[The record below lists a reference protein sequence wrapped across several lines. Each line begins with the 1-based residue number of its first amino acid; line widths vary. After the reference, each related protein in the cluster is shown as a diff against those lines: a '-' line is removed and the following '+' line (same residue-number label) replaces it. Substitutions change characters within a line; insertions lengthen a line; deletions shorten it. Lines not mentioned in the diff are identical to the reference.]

1 MENTAPSGDVN
12 LGKRP
17 KPPTLPDSGPRHTDC
32 MGSCMFE
39 EQRIAPRERL
49 SLPLKLRDGSQA
61 LTRDISA
68 TGLFFEMEGE
78 HLLSGL
84 VDFEMQLPEARMKFI
99 VDWRDRPPRAFAR
112 PDRRSRPAA
121 GSSAGADRM
130 KR

>member
-1 MENTAPSGDVN
+1 M
-12 LGKRP
+12 
-17 KPPTLPDSGPRHTDC
+17 DSC
-32 MGSCMFE
+32 KFE

-84 VDFEMQLPEARMKFI
+84 VDFEMHLPEARVKFTSCGEI
-99 VDWRDRPPRAFAR
+99 IRLEHSSGRTGVAVRLIAAR
-112 PDRRSRPAA
+112 LEPIE
-121 GSSAGADRM
+121 
-130 KR
+130 